1 MDILSAGL
9 TLLLIMDPLG
19 NIPLFLSVLKT
30 VESESLRRKIL
41 IRELFLALLVLL
53 LFLFAGEYLLKW
65 LNLRQEAVS
74 IAGGI
79 VLFLIS
85 LRMIFPSEKGI
96 MGEMPEGEPFFVPL
110 AVPLLAGPSTL
121 AMLILLARSQ
131 PERIFEWLAAV
142 LGAWAVTSLI
152 MLSSSKLNKLFGKR
166 GLIAVERL
174 MGMVL
179 VAISVQMLMDGIS
192 TYLNVLTIR

>member
-30 VESESLRRKIL
+30 VEDDRLRRKIL
-41 IRELFLALLVLL
+41 IRELFFALLVLL
-53 LFLFAGEYLLKW
+53 LFLFVGQHLLQL

-74 IAGGI
+74 ISGGI

-85 LRMIFPSEKGI
+85 IRMIFPSEKGV
-96 MGEMPEGEPFFVPL
+96 MGDLPDGEPFFVPL

-131 PERIFEWLAAV
+131 PERIFEWLIAV
-142 LGAWAVTSLI
+142 LGAWSVTSII
-152 MLSSSKLNKLFGKR
+152 MLSSTKLNKLIGKR
-166 GLIAVERL
+166 GLMAVERL

-192 TYLNVLTIR
+192 SYMGVLTSN

>member
-19 NIPLFLSVLKT
+19 NIPVFLSVLKK
-30 VESESLRRKIL
+30 VRNESRKRKIL
-41 IRELFLALLVLL
+41 IRELAIALIVLLV
-53 LFLFAGEYLLKW
+53 FLFVGQYFLEW
-65 LNLRQEAVS
+65 LNLRQEAVH

-79 VLFLIS
+79 VLFLIA
-85 LRMIFPSEKGI
+85 LRMIFPTENGV
-96 MGEMPEGEPFFVPL
+96 MGELPEGEPFIVPL

-131 PERIFEWLAAV
+131 PDRIIDWLIAV
-142 LGAWAVTSLI
+142 LGAWGVTSLI
-152 MLSSSKLNKLFGKR
+152 MLSSGKLHKLLGMR

-179 VAISVQMLMDGIS
+179 VAISVQMLLDGIT
-192 TYLNVLTIR
+192 TYLQALS

>member
-1 MDILSAGL
+1 MDILSVGL

-30 VESESLRRKIL
+30 VEDDRRRRKIL
-41 IRELFLALLVLL
+41 IRELFFALLVLL
-53 LFLFAGEYLLKW
+53 FFLFVGQHLLQL

-74 IAGGI
+74 ISGGI

-85 LRMIFPSEKGI
+85 IRMIFPSEKGV
-96 MGEMPEGEPFFVPL
+96 MGDLPDGEPFFVPL

-131 PERIFEWLAAV
+131 PERIFEWLIAV
-142 LGAWAVTSLI
+142 LGAWSVTSII
-152 MLSSSKLNKLFGKR
+152 MLSSTKLNKLIGKR
-166 GLIAVERL
+166 GLMAVERL

-192 TYLNVLTIR
+192 SYMGVLTSN

>member
-30 VESESLRRKIL
+30 VENESRRRKIL
-41 IRELFLALLVLL
+41 IRELFFALLVLL
-53 LFLFAGEYLLKW
+53 LFLFAGEYLLQW
-65 LNLRQEAVS
+65 LNLRQEAVR

-142 LGAWAVTSLI
+142 LGAWVVTSLI
-152 MLSSSKLNKLFGKR
+152 MLSSSKLSRLFGKR

-179 VAISVQMLMDGIS
+179 VAISVQMLMDGMS
-192 TYLNVLTIR
+192 TYLNILTIR

>member
-19 NIPLFLSVLKT
+19 NIPVFLSVLKK
-30 VESESLRRKIL
+30 VQNESRKRKIL
-41 IRELFLALLVLL
+41 IRELVIALIVMLV
-53 LFLFAGEYLLKW
+53 FLFVGQYFLKW
-65 LNLRQEAVS
+65 LNLRQEAVQ

-79 VLFLIS
+79 VLFLIA
-85 LRMIFPSEKGI
+85 LRMIFPTEKGV
-96 MGEMPEGEPFFVPL
+96 MGDLPEGEPFIVPL

-131 PERIFEWLAAV
+131 PDRIIDWLIAV
-142 LGAWAVTSLI
+142 LGAWGVTSLI
-152 MLSSSKLNKLFGKR
+152 MLSSGKLHKLLGMR

-179 VAISVQMLMDGIS
+179 VAISVQMLLDGIT
-192 TYLNVLTIR
+192 TYFKALS

>member
-19 NIPLFLSVLKT
+19 NIPLFLSVLNT
-30 VESESLRRKIL
+30 VESESRRRKIL

-110 AVPLLAGPSTL
+110 AIPLLAGPSTL

-131 PERIFEWLAAV
+131 PERIFEWLVAV

-152 MLSSSKLNKLFGKR
+152 MLSSTKLNKLLGKR

>member
-19 NIPLFLSVLKT
+19 NIPVFLSVLKK
-30 VESESLRRKIL
+30 VQNESRKRKIL
-41 IRELFLALLVLL
+41 IRELAIALIVLLV
-53 LFLFAGEYLLKW
+53 FLFVGQYFLEW
-65 LNLRQEAVS
+65 LNLRQEAVH

-79 VLFLIS
+79 VLFLIA
-85 LRMIFPSEKGI
+85 LRMIFPTENGV
-96 MGEMPEGEPFFVPL
+96 MGELPEGEPFIVPL

-131 PERIFEWLAAV
+131 PDRIIDWLIAV
-142 LGAWAVTSLI
+142 LGAWGVTSLI
-152 MLSSSKLNKLFGKR
+152 MLSSGKLHKLLGMR

-179 VAISVQMLMDGIS
+179 VAISVQMLLDGIT
-192 TYLNVLTIR
+192 TYLKVLS

>member
-30 VESESLRRKIL
+30 VESESRRRKIL

-131 PERIFEWLAAV
+131 PERIFVWLAAV

>member
-30 VESESLRRKIL
+30 VENESRRRKIL
-41 IRELFLALLVLL
+41 IRELFFALLVLL
-53 LFLFAGEYLLKW
+53 LFLFAGEYLLQW
-65 LNLRQEAVS
+65 LNLRQEAVR

-121 AMLILLARSQ
+121 AMLILLARSE
-131 PERIFEWLAAV
+131 PERIFEWLAAA
-142 LGAWAVTSLI
+142 LGAWVVTSLI
-152 MLSSSKLNKLFGKR
+152 MLSSSKLSRLFGKR

-179 VAISVQMLMDGIS
+179 VAISVQMLMDGMS
-192 TYLNVLTIR
+192 TYLNILTIR

>member
-30 VESESLRRKIL
+30 VESESRRRKIL

-179 VAISVQMLMDGIS
+179 VAISVQMLMDGMS
-192 TYLNVLTIR
+192 TYLNILTIR

>member
-19 NIPLFLSVLKT
+19 NIPLFLSVLNT
-30 VESESLRRKIL
+30 VESESRRRKIL

-96 MGEMPEGEPFFVPL
+96 MGEIPEGEPFFVPL
-110 AVPLLAGPSTL
+110 AIPLLAGPSTL

-131 PERIFEWLAAV
+131 PERIFEWLLAV

-152 MLSSSKLNKLFGKR
+152 MLSSTKLNKLLGKR